1 MNPEIIQGGL
11 IGGLAGLLLAIAIW
25 RPKRDGTNQ
34 KEVVQMNNE
43 DPVKDAA
50 ETSSLLDRWS
60 IRGVLLG
67 VAMGIFTTFG
77 QGYTSIGIMI
87 GFGLPFALIFGTIGL
102 LIDIVKGRKK

>member
-1 MNPEIIQGGL
+1 MNLDIIQGGL
-11 IGGLAGLLLAIAIW
+11 IGGFAGLLLAIALW
-25 RPKRDGTNQ
+25 RPKRDDTNQ
-34 KEVVQMNNE
+34 KESVQMDNE
-43 DPVKDAA
+43 DTVKDVA

-77 QGYTSIGIMI
+77 QGYTSIGIMT

-102 LIDIVKGRKK
+102 VIDIIKGRKK